1 MSQQPVSDFKRQ
13 IQASTKVPAWGKSS
27 KPTPPLPL
35 PQQHTQAQQASSSSQ
50 ATPTPE
56 VGPSLVLPDKKK
68 NKKSDVVWSQPT
80 DTGTGTQRGTQLAFA
95 LDYLKVKLIYGAM
108 SLVAERLT
116 YLSQEIPKSHPFG
129 GSRNPLLLEALE
141 RDENVNKNPNNG
153 LYTWKRVYHSRTP
166 EQLLN
171 EIRSKGRDGGGF
183 SVKALKEG
191 FPEVVQHIE
200 QLEQQGKVL
209 VTRHAKDNAPKFVFW
224 NEITTEQGGK
234 MVDAEFIDIWD
245 KLVNPIEA
253 DLLKALERS
262 GLQAT
267 ASEDLPAQAPKVKKK
282 KAKAPAKRINKITN
296 THIDIAGIDLTQD
309 YVKPTALTS

>member
-13 IQASTKVPAWGKSS
+13 IQASTKVPAWGKSA
-27 KPTPPLPL
+27 KLTPPLPL
-35 PQQHTQAQQASSSSQ
+35 PQQHTQAQQASSSQ
-50 ATPTPE
+50 ATPTAE
-56 VGPSLVLPDKKK
+56 AGPSLVLPDKKK
-68 NKKSDVVWSQPT
+68 NKKSDVVWSQPG

-95 LDYLKVKLIYGAM
+95 LDYLKKSQNPI
-108 SLVAERLT
+108 RLEDLAVYADVPT
-116 YLSQEIPKSHPFG
+116 LLSD
-129 GSRNPLLLEALE
+129 PLLLEALE

-171 EIRSKGRDGGGF
+171 EIRSKGRDGGGL

-245 KLVNPIEA
+245 KLINPVEA

-267 ASEDLPAQAPKVKKK
+267 ASEDLPAQAPKGKKK

>member
-13 IQASTKVPAWGKSS
+13 IQASTKVPAWGKSA
-27 KPTPPLPL
+27 KPTVPP
-35 PQQHTQAQQASSSSQ
+35 PQQQSYTSQASSSSQ
-50 ATPTPE
+50 PAPTAE
-56 VGPSLVLPDKKK
+56 AGPSQVLPGKKK
-68 NKKSDVVWSQPT
+68 NKKSDVVWSQPS
-80 DTGTGTQRGTQLAFA
+80 DTGTGTQRGTQLAFVLDFLKKSQNPIRLEDLA
-95 LDYLKVKLIYGAM
+95 L
-108 SLVAERLT
+108 
-116 YLSQEIPKSHPFG
+116 LSEVPTLETD
-129 GSRNPLLLEALE
+129 PLLLEAFE

-171 EIRSKGRDGGGF
+171 EIRSKGRDGGGL

-209 VTRHAKDNAPKFVFW
+209 VTRNAKDNAPKFVFW

-234 MVDAEFIDIWD
+234 MVDAEFVEIWD
-245 KLVNPIEA
+245 KLTNPVEA

-267 ASEDLPAQAPKVKKK
+267 VSEDLPAQAPKGKKK
-282 KAKAPAKRINKITN
+282 KPKAQAKRIHKITN
-296 THIDIAGIDLTQD
+296 THIDIAGIDLTKD
-309 YVKPTALTS
+309 YVKPSASTATS